1 MFLVTRV
8 VREHMNT
15 RADLIVQT
23 RTEVGRKLNMDIKIV
38 PPGPHT
44 MCHIDPTLQ
53 T

>member
-1 MFLVTRV
+1 MCLVTRV
-8 VREHMNT
+8 VREYINT
-15 RADLIVQT
+15 RRADLMQR

>member
-1 MFLVTRV
+1 MCLVTLV

-38 PPGPHT
+38 PPGPHNVS
-44 MCHIDPTLQ
+44 H
-53 T
+53 

>member
-1 MFLVTRV
+1 MCLVTP
-8 VREHMNT
+8 EYMDT
-15 RADLIVQT
+15 RADQTVQR

>member
-1 MFLVTRV
+1 MFLVTLV

-38 PPGPHT
+38 PPGPHNVS
-44 MCHIDPTLQ
+44 H
-53 T
+53 